1 MQTSK
6 VQPIINLLLTRSA
19 TYYALKFEETMKG
32 NGLEVGI
39 ARGDSV
45 VIVYGKRPNVSKT
58 IW

>member
-1 MQTSK
+1 
-6 VQPIINLLLTRSA
+6 
-19 TYYALKFEETMKG
+19 MKG

>member
-1 MQTSK
+1 M
-6 VQPIINLLLTRSA
+6 LF
-19 TYYALKFEETMKG
+19 KFEETMKG